1 MQKEKVKKNNNMK
14 NLRQLF
20 EKEDKFLTGVELVN
34 TRGIIKQKNSQKVLI
49 LAENLSKDNRID
61 WLSITDSAGGNP
73 TISPDFLGKKIIG
86 YGKSIIIHISCKD
99 QNRNGLESLVWK
111 YASEK
116 FNNLLVLSG
125 DYPVDGYKG
134 IAQPVFD
141 IDSVGLLQMLNEM
154 NIGLK
159 IKGRKPDSYIELD
172 KTDFFL
178 GCAVSPFKYSEA
190 EQMMQYEKLKL
201 KIDTGAKFI
210 ISQLGYDIR
219 KSHELLNHLKDNKI
233 NLPVIG
239 YIYLL
244 SAGVANIFNK
254 DLIPGCVVSDEFLE
268 KINKEKKSDDKGKS
282 FFIDFAAK
290 QFIALKAMGYK
301 GAYIGGIH
309 NYEDFNAIIN
319 KAEEYKSADWHDFVK
334 ELTNPQPKE
343 FYYYSLDKNTGLSDT
358 NKINPE
364 YSNFKKSSFSK
375 YVTLSYRFS
384 RLMHALFFDYNAPFF
399 NRCKSYY
406 KFIEKKNFI
415 NKLSY
420 FNERYWKTIFF
431 RCKECGDCSLP
442 EITYLC
448 PVSQCEKNQRNGPC
462 GGSSKNMCEVTKT
475 GRECIW
481 VRAYYRNKYF
491 YENKNDL
498 LNRRQVIINNDLKN
512 TSSWANTFL
521 LKDHNGYKGKPAAK

>member
-1 MQKEKVKKNNNMK
+1 MKK
-14 NLRQLF
+14 LRELF
-20 EKEDKFLTGVELVN
+20 EKEDEFLTGVELVN
-34 TRGIIKQKNSQKVLI
+34 TRGIIQQKNSLKVLT
-49 LAENLSKDNRID
+49 LAENLSNDDRID

-73 TISPDFLGKKIIG
+73 TISPDLLGGKIMG
-86 YGKSIIIHISCKD
+86 SGKNIIIHISCKD
-99 QNRNGLESLVWK
+99 LNRNGLESLVWK
-111 YASEK
+111 YASEQ
-116 FNNLLVLSG
+116 FDNLLVLSG
-125 DYPVDGYKG
+125 DYPVNGYKG

-141 IDSVGLLQMLNEM
+141 LDSVGLLQMLNNM
-154 NIGLK
+154 NQGLT
-159 IKGRKPDSYIELD
+159 IKGRKPGSYIELD

-178 GCAVSPFKYSEA
+178 GCAVSPYKFSEA

-201 KIDTGAKFI
+201 KIKTGAKFI

-219 KSHELLNHLKDNKI
+219 KSHELLNYLKDNKI

-254 DLIPGCVVSDEFLE
+254 NLIPGCVVSDEFLK
-268 KINKEKKSDDKGKS
+268 KIKKEKKSEDKGKAY
-282 FFIDFAAK
+282 FIDFAAK
-290 QFIALKAMGYK
+290 QFVALKAMGYK

-309 NYEDFNAIIN
+309 NYEDFNAIMN
-319 KAEEYKSADWHDFVK
+319 KVKEYESADWLDFVK

-364 YSNFKKSSFSK
+364 YSNIKKSSFSK

-384 RLMHALFFDYNAPFF
+384 RVIHALFFGYDAPFF
-399 NRCKSYY
+399 KTCKSYY
-406 KFIEKKNFI
+406 RFIEKRNI
-415 NKLSY
+415 LSKLSY
-420 FNERYWKTIFF
+420 CNERFWKTIFF

-442 EITYLC
+442 DITYLC

-475 GRECIW
+475 DRECIW

-491 YENKNDL
+491 NGNKNNL
-498 LNRRQVIINNDLKN
+498 LNKRPVIINYDLNN

-521 LKDHNGYKGKPAAK
+521 LKDHNAYKGKAETKSR